1 LQPLAAII
9 VDQEIGPAVSF
20 QLNLNTETVDHCD
33 LDEPLCLAPTDS
45 VTKALMLMKELNR
58 GSVLICHDQ
67 FVIGIFTERDALK
80 MMATGASF
88 DAPLQQH
95 MTPDPVLLLAR
106 DTVGKAITLMS
117 RGGYRRLPI
126 VDDHGRPTGVIKV
139 EAIMHYLVEHFPKLI
154 YTLPPQPHQST
165 QLREGA

>member
-1 LQPLAAII
+1 MP
-9 VDQEIGPAVSF
+9 DVSF
-20 QLNLNTETVDHCD
+20 QLHLDTETVDHCE
-33 LDEPLCLAPTDS
+33 LDQPLCLAPGDS
-45 VTKALMLMKELNR
+45 VAEAMRKMKEQNR

-80 MMATGASF
+80 MLAAGVSF
-88 DAPLQQH
+88 DAPLEQH

-117 RGGYRRLPI
+117 SGGYRRLPI
-126 VDDHGRPTGVIKV
+126 VDDRGRPTGILKV
-139 EAIMHYLVEHFPKLI
+139 EGIMHYIVEHFPKLI
-154 YTLPPQPHQST
+154 YTLPPKPHQAT